1 MAATYDLL
9 GSAVSDGTVPALT
22 VTGIDQTYDDLAIFV
37 TAYSLGST
45 GSTTGIMRF
54 NNSSATIYSMNSM
67 LLIDNANQNDTETSG
82 ATAYTVTSWPSDTS
96 STSNAW
102 GYLQIDVP
110 NYTKT
115 NFPADKYSA
124 MTVQY
129 LNNRDSQTTDGAT
142 GLVAWGLDLDAAI
155 TEVNWVGHYDGG
167 NVNNGGSLK
176 VYGIINSNS

>member
-1 MAATYDLL
+1 MATTYDLL
-9 GSAVSDGTVPALT
+9 GSAVSDGTVTALT
-22 VTGIDQTYDDLAIFV
+22 VSAIPQTYDDLVVFM
-37 TAYSLGST
+37 TGYSLGSS

-54 NNSSATIYSMNSM
+54 NNSSATIYDMQNM
-67 LLIDNANQNDTETSG
+67 LLIDNSNQNDAETVA
-82 ATAYTVTSWPSDTS
+82 ATAYTVISWPSNTA
-96 STSNAW
+96 STFTEW

-110 NYTKT
+110 KYTKA
-115 NFPADKYSA
+115 NFGTDKHTA

-142 GLVAWGLDLDAAI
+142 GLAGWGLELDAAI

-176 VYGIINSNS
+176 VYGIKNS